1 MRILLVEDSVPLSR
15 TVAEA
20 FRAKGH
26 AVDALSTGEDA
37 DAALRTQPYDVVIL
51 DLGLPDVDGT
61 EVLRRMRSRRSRVP
75 VLVLTARGEVY
86 DRVAGL
92 NLGADDYL
100 AKPFALEELEARAAA
115 LMRRGVGGS
124 NAVLAHGRLRLDTAG
139 RVATVDGVALELP
152 RRELA
157 LLEALLLRTG
167 QVVSKQA
174 LFEGLFDVDSE
185 AGLNAVE
192 IYVHR
197 LRKKV
202 EPAGLR
208 IRTIRGLGYLLE
220 EP

>member
-1 MRILLVEDSVPLSR
+1 MRILVVEDSVPLSR
-15 TVAEA
+15 TVADA

-26 AVDALSTGEDA
+26 AVDAVTTGEEA
-37 DAALRTQPYDVVIL
+37 DAALQTQPYDVVIL
-51 DLGLPDVDGT
+51 DLGLPDLDGT
-61 EVLRRMRSRRSRVP
+61 EVLRRLRSRRSRVP
-75 VLVLTARGEVY
+75 VLVLTARGELH

-100 AKPFALEELEARAAA
+100 TKPFALEELEARAAA
-115 LMRRGVGGS
+115 LMRRGIGGS
-124 NAVLAHGRLRLDTAG
+124 NAVLAHGRLRLDTAA
-139 RVATVDGVALELP
+139 RLATVDGAALELP

-157 LLEALLLRTG
+157 LLEALLLRAG

-174 LFEGLFDVDSE
+174 LFESLFDVDSE
-185 AGLNAVE
+185 ASLNAVE

-202 EPAGLR
+202 EPAGLC

-220 EP
+220 TP